1 MCDNKDTAKKCRMT
15 FPNVRIHWLTY
26 FQSCENETDTWLPSA
41 EQIASTL
48 EQIGANG
55 VGLQAHRGA
64 VTKSF
69 LSQLRN
75 EGVTEFHVWTVDD
88 PNDAIFFIHEG
99 AFAITTNTPAQLRR
113 HIQSH

>member
-1 MCDNKDTAKKCRMT
+1 MPDDFSKHSDPLAYIFSTSVKIKQT
-15 FPNVRIHWLTY
+15 
-26 FQSCENETDTWLPSA
+26 TWLPSA

-48 EQIGANG
+48 EQIGADG
-55 VGLQAHRGA
+55 VGLQAHRDA

-69 LSQLRN
+69 LNQLRN

-88 PNDAIFFIHEG
+88 PDDANFFIREG

>member
-1 MCDNKDTAKKCRMT
+1 MT
-15 FPNVRIHWLTY
+15 FPNIRIHWLSY
-26 FQSCENETDTWLPSA
+26 FQRFENQTDTWLPSA

-48 EQIGANG
+48 EQIGADG
-55 VGLQAHRGA
+55 VGLQAHRDA

-69 LSQLRN
+69 LNQLRN

-88 PNDAIFFIHEG
+88 PDDAIFFIREG
-99 AFAITTNTPAQLRR
+99 AFAITKNTPAQLMR